1 MQKKLTKS
9 KDKVFLGVC
18 GGIADYLGVDPT
30 MIRLIAVV
38 LIAVVLI
45 ACTGFFPLTIIYLVA
60 AVIMPDYQEASSHN
74 DPVDGEFKE
83 K

>member
-38 LIAVVLI
+38 LIT
-45 ACTGFFPLTIIYLVA
+45 CTGFFPLTIIYLVA
-60 AVIMPDYQEASSHN
+60 AVIMPDYQEPSKYDDA
-74 DPVDGEFKE
+74 VDGEFKE

>member
-30 MIRLIAVV
+30 MIRLIV
-38 LIAVVLI
+38 VVLI

-60 AVIMPDYQEASSHN
+60 AVIMPDYQEPSKHDDA
-74 DPVDGEFKE
+74 VDGKFKE

>member
-1 MQKKLTKS
+1 MQKKIKKTK
-9 KDKVFLGVC
+9 KKEKNKIC
-18 GGIADYLGVDPT
+18 GGIADYLSVDPT
-30 MIRLIAVV
+30 MIR

-60 AVIMPDYQEASSHN
+60 AVIMPDYQEPSKHDDA
-74 DPVDGEFKE
+74 VDGEFKE

>member
-9 KDKVFLGVC
+9 KNKVFLGVC

-30 MIRLIAVV
+30 IIR

-60 AVIMPDYQEASSHN
+60 AVIMPDYQEASKH
-74 DPVDGEFKE
+74 DDAVDGEFKE

>member
-9 KDKVFLGVC
+9 KNKVFLGVC
-18 GGIADYLGVDPT
+18 GGIADYLSIDPT
-30 MIRLIAVV
+30 MIRLIT
-38 LIAVVLI
+38 VVLI

-60 AVIMPDYQEASSHN
+60 AVIMPDYQEPSKYDDA
-74 DPVDGEFKE
+74 VDGEFKE

>member
-9 KDKVFLGVC
+9 QDKVFLGVC
-18 GGIADYLGVDPT
+18 GGIANYLGADPT
-30 MIRLIAVV
+30 IIR

-60 AVIMPDYQEASSHN
+60 AMIMPDYQAPSEKGST
-74 DPVDGEFKE
+74 VDGEFKE

>member
-30 MIRLIAVV
+30 MIRLIT
-38 LIAVVLI
+38 VVLI

-60 AVIMPDYQEASSHN
+60 AVIMPDYQEPSKHDDA
-74 DPVDGEFKE
+74 VDGEFKE